1 LRVYI
6 TFPVL
11 LFVVVT
17 QSVVFGKV
25 SEKVT
30 VIAVV
35 FVEATM
41 VAFVG

>member
-1 LRVYI
+1 M
-6 TFPVL
+6 FPVM
-11 LFVVVT
+11 LFVMVT